1 MEEEVFGK
9 DQSNLENSLQESI
22 KAKITL
28 LDIKEDINKSIKM
41 IYKKIKLGGKVLLCG
56 NGGSAADAQ
65 HLAAEFLVR
74 LRPNVNRAS
83 IPALTLAQ
91 DTSTITA
98 CGNDYS
104 YEDIFAR
111 NLSSLGSRND
121 VLIVISTSGNSK
133 NIIKALKE
141 AKRKN
146 IFSIGFLGCDGGKIK
161 KFCNIP
167 LIINHNT
174 TARIQESHIFMG
186 HHIFESVENLLI
198 KIK

>member
-1 MEEEVFGK
+1 MLDK
-9 DQSNLENSLQESI
+9 NNYNISI
-22 KAKITL
+22 KEHLKTINCLKKLYPQVNRTIKKLHKCLKSGNKIL
-28 LDIKEDINKSIKM
+28 I
-41 IYKKIKLGGKVLLCG
+41 CG

-198 KIK
+198 KTK